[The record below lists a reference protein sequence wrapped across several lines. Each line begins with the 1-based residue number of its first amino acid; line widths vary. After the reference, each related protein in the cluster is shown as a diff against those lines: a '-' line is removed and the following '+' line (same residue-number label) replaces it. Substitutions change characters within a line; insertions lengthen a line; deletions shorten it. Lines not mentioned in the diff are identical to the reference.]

1 MYIRMFKDEDAN
13 EVSNLIKRNL
23 FEVNIKDYDLALMK
37 KTSQMME
44 PNNIISKSSYSHIYV
59 VIEDNKIIG
68 TGSIAKYFGK
78 EDEAI
83 LLSIFVLP
91 ELHKNGIGSLI
102 INTLEKDD
110 FFITS
115 KRIEIPSS
123 ITAVEFYRKHGY
135 DYKNGIR
142 ELDEEQN
149 YRLEKYR

>member
-102 INTLEKDD
+102 INTLEKDE
-110 FFITS
+110 FFIL
-115 KRIEIPSS
+115 KI
-123 ITAVEFYRKHGY
+123 A
-135 DYKNGIR
+135 
-142 ELDEEQN
+142 
-149 YRLEKYR
+149 